1 MWIITCEGYCV
12 KIWGYV
18 NDCYVIYLL
27 GVSSSGLSKMDI
39 SVVSYAS
46 GSKVKEDFTVFVTD
60 VFGYK

>member
-1 MWIITCEGYCV
+1 MI
-12 KIWGYV
+12 
-18 NDCYVIYLL
+18 NLL